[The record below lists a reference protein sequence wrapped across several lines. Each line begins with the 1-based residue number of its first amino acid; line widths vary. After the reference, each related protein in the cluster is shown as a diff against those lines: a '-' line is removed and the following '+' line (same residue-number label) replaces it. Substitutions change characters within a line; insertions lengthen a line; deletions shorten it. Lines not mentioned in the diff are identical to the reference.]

1 MILLI
6 YSGGEFM
13 YFDTHCHLNSEEL
26 FENHDMFI
34 QKALDNQVNNMVVV
48 GYTLESSK
56 KAVELAKQYDFIYAA
71 VGIGPND
78 CLDTTKENMD
88 ELEEYLKEPCVV
100 ALGEIGLDYYWDT
113 VSKEKQL
120 EVFNWQM
127 ELAKKYQK
135 PVVIHCRDAYEDTY
149 QVLKRN
155 GHPGIMHCYSGSV
168 EMAKRFIDIGFYI
181 SLAGPVT
188 FKNARVPKDVAA
200 NIDLEHL
207 LIETDCPYLTPH
219 PYRGKLNE
227 PANVVYIAQ
236 EIAKLKNMEI
246 ENVARATTFNAK
258 KVFGIK

>member
-1 MILLI
+1 MRRSNYDKYPSINIEGNLI
-6 YSGGEFM
+6 MGWNDICKEVCKKLKGM
-13 YFDTHCHLNSEEL
+13 PCH
-26 FENHDMFI
+26 
-34 QKALDNQVNNMVVV
+34 AVCVVECYQ
-48 GYTLESSK
+48 G
-56 KAVELAKQYDFIYAA
+56 IY
-71 VGIGPND
+71 
-78 CLDTTKENMD
+78 MD

-155 GHPGIMHCYSGSV
+155 GHPGIMHCYSGSI